1 MFDPEYAT
9 INLKGM
15 RLANILREQGFK
27 VIESYPGAAQ
37 DILGLP
43 RKRVD
48 LRALEIDL
56 MNMGINPKST
66 RQIISHDEIDA
77 LTSALVAYF
86 YLEGQYEAIGNN
98 EEDYLI
104 VPSINNFN

>member
-1 MFDPEYAT
+1 MR
-9 INLKGM
+9 GM
-15 RLANILREQGFK
+15 KLAKLLRGLGYV

-56 MNMGINPKST
+56 MNMGIKP
-66 RQIISHDEIDA
+66 ISKRTVITHDEIDA
-77 LTSALVAYF
+77 LTSALVGYF
-86 YLEGQYEAIGNN
+86 YLVEQYEALGND
-98 EEDYLI
+98 EEGYLVI
-104 VPSINNFN
+104 PKLDIC